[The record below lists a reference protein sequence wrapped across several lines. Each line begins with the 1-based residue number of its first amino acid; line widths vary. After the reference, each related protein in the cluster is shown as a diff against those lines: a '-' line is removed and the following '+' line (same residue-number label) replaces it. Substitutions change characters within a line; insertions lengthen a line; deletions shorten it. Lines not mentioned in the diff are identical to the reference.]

1 MKKTGTKVLS
11 VIMAILCLIPMLS
24 ISSFAAEEEIGQVI
38 VAAGQAITDSG
49 YWRINVLGN
58 VTSGSEKNY
67 NIAYDKESNTLTLK
81 DAEFENKGI
90 GVLENID
97 FDMATGIVSTQDLN
111 IRLIGKNTINIKNTR
126 NGEATGIF
134 NVYGSTYFSGDGS
147 LTINSNTPDAICSA
161 IVAGQGE
168 IHITETAVSI
178 NITDC
183 SDEGT
188 CALIANKIYVHNSD
202 LNINAVNSE
211 KFMAVYS
218 GTQGSLFE
226 AVESDVN
233 ITVENC
239 KNAYGLYIF
248 SVTIKDSNANIEI
261 NNKDIKDFDSACQGI
276 STGTLLIQNSYVDI
290 VIISYS
296 DWGYTSAMNYMIA
309 VIDGFTDR
317 QNISLYKYLTRLS
330 ITPEGITEGVTIINA
345 GLHGVYS
352 AGDNEDYYWVFD
364 TKNNSGHTTEA
375 DGDWNV
381 HYDRI
386 TNTLYLRSFTENDAL
401 EINGFVNIH
410 IEGDNSFSRDE
421 HSFGNVYGLESKY
434 APEIT
439 GNGTLT
445 FSSVNATAIKNSKGI
460 ILGEN
465 VTAKGSFSPDGSD
478 AEDYDNAKATQY
490 KWVQIT
496 AATEEEQKELSFFEK
511 IAEFFRNIFA
521 KIGEFFGGLFG

>member
-49 YWRINVLGN
+49 YWKINVLGN

-67 NIAYDKESNTLTLK
+67 NIAYDKATNTLTLK
-81 DAEFENKGI
+81 DAEFENKEI
-90 GVLENID
+90 SVLENID

-111 IRLIGKNTINIKNTR
+111 IRLIGENTINVKNTR

-147 LTINSNTPDAICSA
+147 LTINANTPDALCTA
-161 IVAGQGE
+161 IVAGSGE
-168 IHITETAVSI
+168 IHITETAVNI

-183 SDEGT
+183 SEEGT
-188 CALIANKIYVHNSD
+188 CALIANKVYVHKSD

-211 KFMAVYS
+211 KIMAVYS
-218 GTQGSLFE
+218 GNTGSLFE

-239 KNAYGLYIF
+239 KNANGIYIF
-248 SVTIKDSNANIEI
+248 SVTIKDSNVNIEI
-261 NNKDIKDFDSACQGI
+261 KNNDTRDHDSAYQGI

-290 VIISYS
+290 VLITYS
-296 DWGYTSAMNYMIA
+296 EMKYNSAMNYMIA

-317 QNISLYKYLTRLS
+317 QNISLYKYLRRLS
-330 ITPEGITEGVTIINA
+330 ITPEEIIEGATTIRM
-345 GLHGVYS
+345 GSHMVS
-352 AGDNEDYYWVFD
+352 AADPEDFYYVFD
-364 TKNNSGHTTEA
+364 TKNHSGYTTEA

-381 HYDRI
+381 HYDRT
-386 TNTLYLRSFTENDAL
+386 TNTLYLRSFTSADAL

-410 IEGDNSFSRDE
+410 IEGDNVFSRGE
-421 HSFGNVYGLESKY
+421 HILGNVYGLESKY

-445 FSSVNATAIKNSKGI
+445 FSSVNATAIKNNEGV

-478 AEDYDNAKATQY
+478 AEVYDNAKASQY

-496 AATEEEQKELSFFEK
+496 AATEEEQKELRFFEK

-521 KIGEFFGGLFG
+521 KISEFFGGLFG